1 MLRVKDIMTSDVVT
15 VTPEMSLREA
25 MELLSSRHISGAP
38 VVVGAK
44 VVGVVSASDLITL
57 ASAIPGVPTERVGA
71 DEEEDVWER
80 AEEWT
85 GGEDPPAEFFRELW
99 ADVDAEVPERIAQ
112 TDGPEWNALEAH
124 TVDEAMT
131 RRVCA
136 LRAEVDVRAA
146 ADFMRSAGVHRVI
159 VMEGDQLVGIVSTMD
174 LVKAIAEGRLTSQRY
189 AFNADAR
196 FPERYHGAP

>member
-1 MLRVKDIMTSDVVT
+1 MLRVKDIMTADVVT
-15 VTPEMSLREA
+15 VSPEISLREA
-25 MELLSSRHISGAP
+25 MELFSSRHISGAP
-38 VVVGAK
+38 VVVGGK
-44 VVGVVSASDLITL
+44 VVGVVAASDLLAL
-57 ASAIPGVPTERVGA
+57 ASAMPGVPTERVGA
-71 DEEEDVWER
+71 DEDDDVWER

-85 GGEDPPAEFFRELW
+85 DGEEPPAEYFRELW

-136 LRAEVDVRAA
+136 VRAEVDVRAA
-146 ADFMRSAGVHRVI
+146 ADFMRTAGVHRVI

-174 LVKAIAEGRLTSQRY
+174 LVKAIAEGRLTAQRY
-189 AFNADAR
+189 AFNADDR
-196 FPERYHGAP
+196 FRDRDQGTT